1 MALVALAGT
10 SQTSQIPYNCGL
22 AERCKD
28 RCGSASAGLQVL
40 KIKQF
45 PASHAYFSGLLV
57 LLIVA
62 AAVVNRGAP
71 ESSARVTTDTILEG
85 AAAEISAL
93 DRAPRTGAPPATP
106 SSAPASVP
114 GASSRIE
121 RVGPGDNLSVVFK
134 RHRIPAREL
143 QRILDSGPLAERLT
157 RLLPGEELTFV
168 QDADGALLRFAYAPS
183 SYERLEFQRVDD
195 RYVAREIIDETDVV
209 RVHRETVIERSLFDA
224 GQRIGLDDRVTLQLA
239 NIFRWD
245 IDFVLDIR
253 AGDRFHVVYEERQHN
268 GDPVQFGPILAAEFV
283 NQGRRHR
290 AVRYVRSTG
299 DAEYYSPEGDAMRGR
314 FLRAP
319 VDFTRISSHFN
330 LQRRHPLFKRTM
342 PHRGIDYAAPVGTP
356 VLAAGDGTVEVAGRT
371 RANGNYIVLR
381 HGGKFSTKYLH
392 LSRFARKA
400 RRGQTVRQGDII
412 GFVGATGYAT
422 GPHLH
427 YEFLVDGA
435 HRNPNTV
442 RLPKDSPIPAPERQR
457 FSETTAPLLALLD
470 RDEASIAS
478 L

>member
-1 MALVALAGT
+1 M
-10 SQTSQIPYNCGL
+10 
-22 AERCKD
+22 
-28 RCGSASAGLQVL
+28 

-45 PASHAYFSGLLV
+45 PASHAYFSGLLA

-71 ESSARVTTDTILEG
+71 EGSARGSARVTTDTILEG
-85 AAAEISAL
+85 VAAEISAL
-93 DRAPRTGAPPATP
+93 DRAPRRPPQIDTPPATP
-106 SSAPASVP
+106 SSTPAKVP
-114 GASSRIE
+114 GASTRIE

-143 QRILDSGPLAERLT
+143 QRILDSGPLAERLK
-157 RLLPGEELTFV
+157 RLLPGEKLTFV
-168 QDADGALLRFAYAPS
+168 QDADGALLRFAHAPS
-183 SYERLEFQRVDD
+183 SYERLEFERVDD
-195 RYVAREIIDETDVV
+195 RYVAREIIEETDVV
-209 RVHRETVIERSLFDA
+209 RVYRETVIERSLFDA

-253 AGDRFHVVYEERQHN
+253 AGDRFHVVYEERRHN
-268 GDPVQFGPILAAEFV
+268 GDPVRFGPILAAEFV
-283 NQGRRHR
+283 NRGHRHR
-290 AVRYVRSTG
+290 AVRYLRGTG
-299 DAEYYSPEGDAMRGR
+299 DAEYYSPEGEAMRGR

-330 LQRRHPLFKRTM
+330 LRRRHPLFKRTM

-381 HGGKFSTKYLH
+381 HGERFSTKYLH

-400 RRGQTVRQGDII
+400 RRGQAVRQGDVI

-442 RLPKDSPIPAPERQR
+442 KLPKDSPIPAGERQR
-457 FSETTAPLLALLD
+457 FTATTAPLLALLD
-470 RDEASIAS
+470 SDEASIAS